1 MGRSLYEILR
11 RPVRPNSQRRQR
23 DDDYQGVEVALGH
36 AQCRTSLI
44 VCPRC
49 RASEF
54 NLLEA
59 TCRSCGETYSA
70 PDGIIDFVGGRSDTA
85 LDVESY
91 DQQKSV
97 SFEKSVELFDALKR
111 LAAGAIGDQV
121 DTILEIGAGTGLLTL
136 GMLNETEFERAL
148 ITDISPRMLSICS
161 RRFASLSKEKWS
173 RCVFATYSGGE
184 DIFGKRQFDLCI
196 ANSVLHHIL
205 EYARIFRSCYD
216 ALRSGGVAVFVE
228 PGAVFHE
235 ALTLALAEA
244 IVTLAAR
251 GEIPRELRIVAAWVE
266 QTRLRLRCSLAEL
279 AQFEDK
285 HLFRREEVAQ
295 EGRKAGFAAVSL
307 TPVTFDPI
315 GENAARNYLQELGV
329 APKSIGV
336 LMPVYVEHARHA
348 FSKVAA
354 ADASDMYL
362 ITLRT

>member
-70 PDGIIDFVGGRSDTA
+70 ADGIIDFVGGRSDTA

-148 ITDISPRMLSICS
+148 IT
-161 RRFASLSKEKWS
+161 
-173 RCVFATYSGGE
+173 
-184 DIFGKRQFDLCI
+184 LC
-196 ANSVLHHIL
+196 
-205 EYARIFRSCYD
+205 
-216 ALRSGGVAVFVE
+216 
-228 PGAVFHE
+228 
-235 ALTLALAEA
+235 
-244 IVTLAAR
+244 
-251 GEIPRELRIVAAWVE
+251 
-266 QTRLRLRCSLAEL
+266 Q
-279 AQFEDK
+279 
-285 HLFRREEVAQ
+285 
-295 EGRKAGFAAVSL
+295 FAAVVLQASRKKNGAGASSRL
-307 TPVTFDPI
+307 T
-315 GENAARNYLQELGV
+315 
-329 APKSIGV
+329 
-336 LMPVYVEHARHA
+336 
-348 FSKVAA
+348 AA
-354 ADASDMYL
+354 AKIFLPSANLTSVLPIRCCTTSWNTREFSDHA
-362 ITLRT
+362 TTR